1 MENQTIKPKKRK
13 KKKADNAFKPPKTDG
28 RQPALRL
35 S

>member
-1 MENQTIKPKKRK
+1 MENQTIKP